1 MAHLWERLWRA
12 DAQSPRILFATSE
25 VAPLI
30 KTGGLADVSAA
41 LPAALSTL
49 GCETRV
55 LVPAYGAVWRHVA
68 SSRCIA
74 SARIGV
80 HRVEVHE
87 AAHPSGVTV
96 WLLVC
101 PHLYD
106 RPGSPYHDEHGVD
119 WTDNAERF
127 ATLARA
133 VVWLAQGRTGNFTP
147 NVVHLNDWPTGLAAA
162 LLAREAT
169 RPRVVFSVHN
179 LEYQG
184 LFDRATFDALALAAD
199 LWSMDGLEFY
209 GRMSFMKGGLVFADA
224 ITAVSPTYAREIQ
237 TAEFGFGLDGLL
249 RHRAADLH
257 GILNGIDT
265 EVWNPASD
273 RLIPARFDVD
283 DLNGK
288 AVCREALRARL
299 GLAPADAPIAA
310 VVSRFAG
317 QKGIDL
323 ILGAVDRLAALPLQF
338 AVLGSGAPDLEAGF
352 VAASARHPGRVAYAR
367 GFDEGLAHLIEAG
380 ADLFLMPSRFEPCG
394 LSQMYSMRYG
404 TVPVVRRT
412 GGLADTVE
420 QVADGHGTGF
430 LFEDP
435 TDDAL
440 CDAVSRA
447 VATMRDS
454 VRWRAIQRAGMT
466 RDFSWTRSA
475 AQYRDLYATL
485 LAAA

>member
-1 MAHLWERLWRA
+1 
-12 DAQSPRILFATSE
+12 
-25 VAPLI
+25 
-30 KTGGLADVSAA
+30 
-41 LPAALSTL
+41 
-49 GCETRV
+49 
-55 LVPAYGAVWRHVA
+55 
-68 SSRCIA
+68 
-74 SARIGV
+74 
-80 HRVEVHE
+80 
-87 AAHPSGVTV
+87 
-96 WLLVC
+96 
-101 PHLYD
+101 
-106 RPGSPYHDEHGVD
+106 
-119 WTDNAERF
+119 
-127 ATLARA
+127 
-133 VVWLAQGRTGNFTP
+133 
-147 NVVHLNDWPTGLAAA
+147 
-162 LLAREAT
+162 
-169 RPRVVFSVHN
+169 
-179 LEYQG
+179 
-184 LFDRATFDALALAAD
+184 
-199 LWSMDGLEFY
+199 
-209 GRMSFMKGGLVFADA
+209 
-224 ITAVSPTYAREIQ
+224 VSPTYAREIQ

-288 AVCREALRARL
+288 AVCRDALRARL

-338 AVLGSGAPDLEAGF
+338 AVLGSGATDLEAGF
-352 VAASARHPGRVAYAR
+352 LAAGARHAGRVAYAR

-394 LSQMYSMRYG
+394 LNQMYSMRYG

-420 QVADGHGTGF
+420 QVADGRGTGF

-435 TDDAL
+435 TVDAL
-440 CDAVSRA
+440 CNAVSRA
-447 VATMRDS
+447 VVTMRDS